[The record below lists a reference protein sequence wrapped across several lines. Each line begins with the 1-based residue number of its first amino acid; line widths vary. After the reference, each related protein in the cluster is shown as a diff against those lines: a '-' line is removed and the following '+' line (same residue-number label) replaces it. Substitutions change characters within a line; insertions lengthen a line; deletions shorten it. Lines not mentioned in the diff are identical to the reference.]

1 MLPFEELRST
11 FALLLSKYV
20 FQLNKL
26 VEIDEIVCVLAII
39 GRNGINMLEVMV
51 FAKVLL
57 KNCTNIN
64 TSTKFRKEQVTKY
77 ENQ

>member
-26 VEIDEIVCVLAII
+26 VEIDQLVFVLAVI
-39 GRNGINMLEVMV
+39 GINRINNILEVMV
-51 FAKVLL
+51 FAIVFLNL
-57 KNCTNIN
+57 TYFHTLNIAE
-64 TSTKFRKEQVTKY
+64 TGFIILRKG
-77 ENQ
+77 